1 VAFTLAALLSKET
14 AIVVPLLLALDGI
27 VNRSTSRRFWVDA
40 AMAAVFAV
48 LFAAVRL
55 PSATA
60 VETNFSRY
68 RVQRL
73 MFDSFGTLAAPWH
86 ANDPWGA
93 SVRTVYALCV
103 IVLIIV
109 FFLNRGQRWASL
121 AVLGGA
127 AWVLA
132 SILPLLAFFY
142 VGPQLEGS
150 RYLYLA
156 ACGWAAILVTATAD
170 ISVRLPRANALLR
183 TMLIALIAAGAWGAR
198 QHIRPWTH
206 AAAVRDTV
214 LRAAAADPILHDC
227 SPAYVEGLPD
237 SVGGAYLFANGARE
251 ALADVGVTAYARRGT
266 GTCAFQWD
274 PDSSRFVPASAPV
287 R

>member
-1 VAFTLAALLSKET
+1 
-14 AIVVPLLLALDGI
+14 
-27 VNRSTSRRFWVDA
+27 
-40 AMAAVFAV
+40 
-48 LFAAVRL
+48 
-55 PSATA
+55 
-60 VETNFSRY
+60 
-68 RVQRL
+68 
-73 MFDSFGTLAAPWH
+73 
-86 ANDPWGA
+86 
-93 SVRTVYALCV
+93 
-103 IVLIIV
+103 
-109 FFLNRGQRWASL
+109 
-121 AVLGGA
+121 
-127 AWVLA
+127 
-132 SILPLLAFFY
+132 
-142 VGPQLEGS
+142 
-150 RYLYLA
+150 
-156 ACGWAAILVTATAD
+156 VTATAD

-214 LRAAAADPILHDC
+214 LRAAAADPILPDC